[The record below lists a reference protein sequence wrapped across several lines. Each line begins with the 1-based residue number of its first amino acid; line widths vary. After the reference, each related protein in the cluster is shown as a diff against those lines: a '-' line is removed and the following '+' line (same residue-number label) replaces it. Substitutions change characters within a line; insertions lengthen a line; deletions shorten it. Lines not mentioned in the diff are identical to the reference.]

1 MQLSV
6 CTVNNSLT
14 CIHCSH
20 DEALTVEEKRTYHH
34 DYFPIPKVISLEY
47 HAAIFLSIFSV
58 NNSLTC
64 MGRLH
69 FNHSD
74 LSMSENEVVN
84 MFFFQTLDCGI
95 SFRIELQITLVSAK
109 IDWHRHIAC
118 VLLSWWT
125 LPQKR
130 DYIHKVLFNYMYLQL
145 FI

>member
-84 MFFFQTLDCGI
+84 MFFFPKHWIVAYHFELNYKSRWYQLKSIDTGI
-95 SFRIELQITLVSAK
+95 
-109 IDWHRHIAC
+109 
-118 VLLSWWT
+118 
-125 LPQKR
+125 LPVYFVMTNFATKTWL
-130 DYIHKVLFNYMYLQL
+130 YT
-145 FI
+145 